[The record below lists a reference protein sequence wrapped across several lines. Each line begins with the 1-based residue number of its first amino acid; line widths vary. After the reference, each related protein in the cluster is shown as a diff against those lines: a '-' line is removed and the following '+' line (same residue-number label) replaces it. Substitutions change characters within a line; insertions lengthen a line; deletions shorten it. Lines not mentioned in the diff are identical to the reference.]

1 MRQDDTLI
9 SLVNMEADCSGV
21 VDHIQG
27 GYGIQSSMHALGIR
41 PGQKIIRIAPLFS
54 QGPVTIEIVEK
65 QRVVIGFGMAS
76 RIMVNVTNN
85 TCGG

>member
-1 MRQDDTLI
+1 
-9 SLVNMEADCSGV
+9 
-21 VDHIQG
+21 
-27 GYGIQSSMHALGIR
+27 MHALGIR